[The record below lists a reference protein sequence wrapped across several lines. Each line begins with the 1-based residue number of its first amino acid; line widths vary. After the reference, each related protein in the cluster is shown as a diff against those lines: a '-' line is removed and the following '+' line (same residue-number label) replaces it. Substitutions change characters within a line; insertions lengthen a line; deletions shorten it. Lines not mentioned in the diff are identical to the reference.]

1 MPTKTVTT
9 TPSIL
14 VLPNM
19 RRTSLI
25 INNLSG
31 NDAIGLLSSITDTY
45 NQKNVQLTGGQ
56 SYSVE
61 IVAAPV
67 GVNQDGT
74 PRYVN
79 QKRVTNGVIAIASTG
94 SQEVSYEEG
103 YP

>member
-1 MPTKTVTT
+1 M
-9 TPSIL
+9 
-14 VLPNM
+14 
-19 RRTSLI
+19 
-25 INNLSG
+25 
-31 NDAIGLLSSITDTY
+31 
-45 NQKNVQLTGGQ
+45 
-56 SYSVE
+56 E

-74 PRYVN
+74 QRYVN